1 MGHDTGSTPGAN
13 TVCVILAGG
22 RGKRMASRECHKVC
36 FPIAGVPAIVR
47 ALNTYQAAGLH
58 EFLVVVGQMAEQV
71 MGVVTGACPGA
82 AFAFQTE
89 PHGTGHAAATAA
101 AVLAQ
106 RGFQGDVLIV
116 MGDKVT
122 RTNVVKRLLDTFCRS
137 GADLVL
143 TALPKT
149 AETTAG
155 RVVQAE
161 DGGVVGVVELAD
173 IRRARECGCRIRVGG
188 VCLSADEVEAR
199 SPTVNASLYMFR
211 FPPLLDALRS
221 LRPNNAQGE
230 LYLTDCVAQLAR
242 HGRVEVLPVSDPRD
256 LMAFNTP
263 AELLAIEDVVRER
276 ERARRPRI
284 AARAHPPPCPDL
296 LHPASEWAAALEDRT
311 SPLCRSFPGFYGADP
326 ALIAERRNS
335 FRALAAAAAETL
347 GPDRPVLLCRAP
359 GRINLMGRH
368 VDHRGGYVNV
378 MAISREILVAAA
390 PRDDDAVTLRNLDEN
405 RFPPRKFCIRELLDE
420 STWTDWMDFLES
432 ETVRRVLTEAPGDW
446 SHYARAPLLRLQHA
460 FQDIKLR
467 GMDCIVSG
475 NVPMGAGLSSSSALV
490 VAFAECAVALNGV
503 GVTPR
508 DFVDL
513 CGEGEWFVGSRGGSG
528 DHAAIRTG
536 KPGAVSRI
544 GFFPFRIEGE
554 VAFPDDLEVVVAFS
568 GATAEKS
575 AGARDIFNQRVA
587 CYRIGERLLRRRWP
601 PAAGI
606 RHLRDLTPE
615 RLRLPAADIYRAL
628 AMLPVR
634 PSRLEIR
641 KLLVQ
646 SREDAE
652 FLDRT
657 FASHEPAAARAG
669 YDLRGVLQFGISE
682 CVRSAR
688 FAQLLEAGDIPAIGR
703 LMIASHNGDR
713 RWVTA
718 PDGALRRFR
727 VRMDDRSLLRLAA
740 QNADLSLRPG
750 RYACSTR
757 AIDGMVDLAA
767 TVPGVVGAQ
776 IAGAGLG
783 GCMMILVHADAR
795 GPLLDLLRR
804 EFYTPRE
811 LPPAAYVCRPVA
823 GASLLRF

>member
-1 MGHDTGSTPGAN
+1 
-13 TVCVILAGG
+13 
-22 RGKRMASRECHKVC
+22 MASRECHKVC

-47 ALNTYQAAGLH
+47 ALQTYQAAGLR

-82 AFAFQTE
+82 AFAFQAE

-101 AVLAQ
+101 AVLAE
-106 RGFQGDVLIV
+106 RGFQGDVVIV

-122 RTNVVKRLLDTFCRS
+122 RIDVVRRLQDAFYRS

-143 TALPKT
+143 SALPKT
-149 AETTAG
+149 PETTAG

-161 DGGVVGVVELAD
+161 DGSVVGVVELAD
-173 IRRARECGCRIRVGG
+173 IRRARESGARIRVGG
-188 VCLSADEVEAR
+188 LRLSADEVEAR

-211 FPPLLDALRS
+211 FPPLLEALQA

-230 LYLTDCVAQLAR
+230 LYLTDCVARLAR
-242 HGRVEVLPVSDPRD
+242 HGRVKVLPVPDPRD

-263 AELLAIEDVVRER
+263 AELLAVEEVIRER
-276 ERARRPRI
+276 ERARRPR
-284 AARAHPPPCPDL
+284 AAAAVFPPPCPDL
-296 LHPASEWAAALEDRT
+296 LHPGAEWVAALEDET
-311 SPLCRSFPGFYGADP
+311 GPLCRSLPKLYGADP
-326 ALIAERRNS
+326 ALVAERRDS
-335 FRALAAAAAETL
+335 FRALAATAADVL
-347 GPDRPVLLCRAP
+347 GPDRPIVLCRAP

-378 MAISREILVAAA
+378 MAISREILIAAA
-390 PRDDDAVTLRNLDEN
+390 PRNDDTVTLRNLDAEK
-405 RFPPRKFCIRELLDE
+405 FPPREFRIRELLDE

-554 VAFPDDLEVVVAFS
+554 VAFPDNLEVVVAFS

-606 RHLRDLTPE
+606 NHLRDLTPE

-634 PSRLEIR
+634 PSRMEIR
-641 KLLVQ
+641 KLLAH
-646 SREDAE
+646 SLEDAE
-652 FLDRT
+652 FLDQT
-657 FASHEPAAARAG
+657 FASHKPTAARGG
-669 YDLRGVLQFGISE
+669 YDLRGVLLFGISE

-688 FAQLLEAGDIPAIGR
+688 FAHLLEVGDTRTIGR
-703 LMIASHNGDR
+703 FMLASHNGDR
-713 RWVTA
+713 RWVVA
-718 PDGALRRFR
+718 PDGAARRFR

-757 AIDGMVDLAA
+757 AIDHMVDLAG

-783 GCMMILVHADAR
+783 GSMMILVHAEAR
-795 GPLLDLLRR
+795 GRLLDLLRR
-804 EFYTPRE
+804 RFYTPRE
-811 LPPAAYVCRPVA
+811 LTPAAYVCRPVA